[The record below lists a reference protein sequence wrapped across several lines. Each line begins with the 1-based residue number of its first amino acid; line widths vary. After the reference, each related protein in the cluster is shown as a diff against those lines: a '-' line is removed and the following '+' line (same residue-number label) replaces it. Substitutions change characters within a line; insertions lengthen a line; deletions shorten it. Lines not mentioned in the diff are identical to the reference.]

1 MLASRNSVN
10 ADLLTPGFRVSC
22 KVNVGPSGLIGL
34 LNDVNTSLI
43 DLEDAYYSR
52 LTQPAKIVSHLDTAH
67 LAKNN
72 LTLVVLSRREDL
84 GPQGLAR
91 GGYSRLLPVPV
102 LITTATFEIQGSI
115 DVVTKF
121 DPAQLL
127 MGGTGRFLNVYN
139 ASALMAASPETVFS
153 GAVIL
158 VSRTAVEMVAPI
170 TKGKA

>member
-1 MLASRNSVN
+1 MLSSRSSIN

-22 KVNVGPSGLIGL
+22 KVAVGPSGLIGL
-34 LNDVNTSLI
+34 LNDINTSLI

-102 LITTATFEIQGSI
+102 LMTTATFEIQGSI
-115 DVVTKF
+115 EVVTKF

-158 VSRTAVEMVAPI
+158 VSRTAIEMVARVV
-170 TKGKA
+170 KGKA

>member
-1 MLASRNSVN
+1 
-10 ADLLTPGFRVSC
+10 VSC
-22 KVNVGPSGLIGL
+22 KVNGAPSGLFVL
-34 LNDVNTSLI
+34 LNDVNTSLV
-43 DLEDAYYSR
+43 DVEDAYYSR

-102 LITTATFEIQGSI
+102 LMTTATFEVQGSI
-115 DVVTKF
+115 DVMTKF

-139 ASALMAASPETVFS
+139 ASALMVANPETVFS

-158 VSRTAVEMVAPI
+158 VSRTAVEMVAPLA
-170 TKGKA
+170 KGKA

>member
-1 MLASRNSVN
+1 MLSSRSSVN
-10 ADLLTPGFRVSC
+10 VDLLTPAFRVSC
-22 KVNVGPSGLIGL
+22 RVNVGPSGLIGL
-34 LNDVNTSLI
+34 LNDINTSLI

-121 DPAQLL
+121 DPAELL
-127 MGGTGRFLNVYN
+127 MGGTGRFINVYYAN
-139 ASALMAASPETVFS
+139 AIMVANPETVFS

-158 VSRTAVEMVAPI
+158 ASRTAVEMVAPI
-170 TKGKA
+170 AKGKS

>member
-1 MLASRNSVN
+1 MLGSRSSIQT
-10 ADLLTPGFRVSC
+10 DLLTAGFRVSC
-22 KVNVGPSGLIGL
+22 KVNVGPSGLFGL
-34 LNDVNTSLI
+34 LNDINTSLI

-52 LTQPAKIVSHLDTAH
+52 LTQPAKIVSHLDSAH

-91 GGYSRLLPVPV
+91 GGYSRLIPVPV
-102 LITTATFEIQGSI
+102 LITTATFEVQGSI

-121 DPAQLL
+121 DPAELL

-139 ASALMAASPETVFS
+139 ASALMVASPETVFS

-158 VSRTAVEMVAPI
+158 VSRTAVEMLAPLA
-170 TKGKA
+170 KGKA

>member
-22 KVNVGPSGLIGL
+22 KVNVGPSGLIVL

-67 LAKNN
+67 LVKNN

-84 GPQGLAR
+84 GPEGLAR
-91 GGYSRLLPVPV
+91 GGYSRLVPVPV

-115 DVVTKF
+115 DVVTKL

-127 MGGTGRFLNVYN
+127 MGGTGRFLNVYS

>member
-1 MLASRNSVN
+1 MHPIRNGVHL
-10 ADLLTPGFRVSC
+10 DLLTPGFRISC
-22 KVNVGPSGLIGL
+22 RVNVGASGLIGL
-34 LNDVNTSLI
+34 LNDSNTSLI
-43 DLEDAYYSR
+43 ELDDAYYSR
-52 LTQPAKIVSHLDTAH
+52 LTEPAKIVAHLEAAH

-102 LITTATFEIQGSI
+102 LMTTASFEVQGSI
-115 DVVTKF
+115 EVVTKF

-139 ASALMAASPETVFS
+139 ASALMVSSPETIFS

-170 TKGKA
+170 SKGKA

>member
-1 MLASRNSVN
+1 MLASRASINV
-10 ADLLTPGFRVSC
+10 DLLTPGFRVSC
-22 KVNVGPSGLIGL
+22 RVNVGPSGLFGL

-43 DLEDAYYSR
+43 DLEDAYFSR
-52 LTQPAKIVSHLDTAH
+52 LTHPAKIVSHLDTAH

-72 LTLVVLSRREDL
+72 LTLVVLGRREDL

-121 DPAQLL
+121 DPAELL
-127 MGGTGRFLNVYN
+127 MGGTGRFINVYN
-139 ASALMAASPETVFS
+139 ANALMASSPETVFS

-158 VSRTAVEMVAPI
+158 VSRLAIEMVAPI

>member
-1 MLASRNSVN
+1 MLASRGSVN
-10 ADLLTPGFRVSC
+10 ADLLTAAFRISCRVS
-22 KVNVGPSGLIGL
+22 VGPSGIIGL
-34 LNDVNTSLI
+34 LNDVTTSLI

-67 LAKNN
+67 MAKNN
-72 LTLVVLSRREDL
+72 LVLVVLSRREDL

-102 LITTATFEIQGSI
+102 LVTTTAFEIQGSI
-115 DVVTKF
+115 GVVTKF
-121 DPAQLL
+121 DPAELL
-127 MGGTGRFLNVYN
+127 VGGTGRFLNVYT
-139 ASALMAASPETVFS
+139 ASALMVTNPETVFS

-158 VSRTAVEMVAPI
+158 VNRTAVEMLAPM

>member
-1 MLASRNSVN
+1 MLASRSSIN

-22 KVNVGPSGLIGL
+22 KVNVGPSGLFGL
-34 LNDVNTSLI
+34 LNDVNTSLV

-67 LAKNN
+67 VAKNN
-72 LTLVVLSRREDL
+72 LTLVVLNRREDL

-102 LITTATFEIQGSI
+102 LITTATFEVQGSI

-127 MGGTGRFLNVYN
+127 MGGTGRFLNVYD
-139 ASALMAASPETVFS
+139 ASALMVASPETIFS

-158 VSRTAVEMVAPI
+158 VSRSAVEMMAPF

>member
-1 MLASRNSVN
+1 MLATRANIHV
-10 ADLLTPGFRVSC
+10 DLLTPGFRISC
-22 KVNVGPSGLIGL
+22 RVNTGPSGLIGL
-34 LNDVNTSLI
+34 LNDVNKSLLE
-43 DLEDAYYSR
+43 LEDAYYSR
-52 LTQPAKIVSHLDTAH
+52 LTQPAKIVSHLDSAH

-91 GGYSRLLPVPV
+91 GGYSRLLPVPILV
-102 LITTATFEIQGSI
+102 TTATFEIQGSI

-121 DPAQLL
+121 DPSELL
-127 MGGTGRFLNVYN
+127 VGGTGRFINVYN

-158 VSRTAVEMVAPI
+158 VSRSAVEMVAPQA
-170 TKGKA
+170 KGKA